1 MKTYFIFQ
9 NNLKRPDLKA
19 LDNGFSFFALIFGPI
34 WGLIKG
40 LWFFS
45 LINLSFMLF
54 IKIFYDDFLVQLIFF
69 SNLFWG
75 FLGKDLCI
83 QNLID
88 SNYTAQKVI
97 SASSHKKALLTYF
110 SDQT

>member
-9 NNLKRPDLKA
+9 NNFKKKDLRA

-45 LINLSFMLF
+45 VINLCFMIFL
-54 IKIFYDDFLVQLIFF
+54 KVFYDNFLVQLIFF
-69 SNLFWG
+69 SNIFWG
-75 FLGKDLCI
+75 VLGKDLYI

-97 SASSHKKALLTYF
+97 SASSDKKALLTYF